1 MNATGKVG
9 LIGTGLV
16 GTSFAYSLMQ
26 QGYAKE
32 LVLIDVDKPRAE
44 GEAMDLNHGLPFV
57 GPMQIYAGDYADL
70 AGAEVTVITAGLN
83 QKPDETRLELLG
95 KNAAIMRAIIPE
107 VVQHNPDG
115 IVVIASNPVDILTYI
130 ACEAANFKPGQI
142 IGSGTLLDT
151 ARLRYLLGDYY
162 AVDSRSIHAYVVGEH
177 GDSELAL
184 WSLANV
190 AGVRLS
196 DFTGPNGKGYDKAAL
211 DAILEQTRNAAY
223 EIIKRKKATYYA
235 IGLGLLTLV
244 EAILKDQHSV
254 YTVSTPLT
262 GQFGVTDMAISL
274 PSVIGRRGVEEVL
287 NIHMDEAET
296 ELFQKSAQ
304 MLKTS
309 YAQI

>member
-57 GPMQIYAGDYADL
+57 GPMRIYAGDYADL

-83 QKPDETRLELLG
+83 QKPGETRLELLG
-95 KNAAIMRAIIPE
+95 KNAAIMREIIPE

-162 AVDSRSIHAYVVGEH
+162 AVDPRSIHAYVVGEH

-244 EAILKDQHSV
+244 ESILKDQHSV
-254 YTVSTPLT
+254 YTVSTPLS
-262 GQFGVTDMAISL
+262 GQFGVTDIAISL

-296 ELFQKSAQ
+296 ALFQKSAQ